1 MLERTG
7 AGRAD
12 VRGFIAVALAIM
24 AVVVAY
30 RGLREHTHTGTA
42 ATVAVLLVA
51 RAVVLGRTFRA
62 VHLAWSV
69 LLLVLAY
76 AAGHIGHGAWS
87 WMALAGAGAVAGLP
101 GRPPPPAGDND
112 RRHVWALVDRTGG
125 DALAPFVLRSDK
137 AYVFSDDRQAA
148 VAYRVMLGT
157 AVASGDPVGDPA
169 SFRSAVDAFV
179 AHAESNGWRVAVL
192 AASERSLRLWRQHGL
207 RGVPIGRDVSVDV
220 AAFDL
225 VGRSYRN
232 LRQAVQRTRNSGVTT
247 EILVERE
254 LTATLRA
261 ELANVM
267 QAAGKGGADR
277 GFAMILDRPLSGVH
291 PGTFIAFARSASGE
305 IVAFQRY
312 ATADGGRELSL
323 DVPWRR
329 PGAPNGVDER
339 LIADV
344 VAWGAGRGARTVS
357 LAFAAFP
364 ELFELQR
371 RNVLQAT
378 AYRAVHLLDRL
389 IKVESLYRFV
399 RKFHALGSRR
409 YVALRPVQ
417 VVVVALAALL
427 LEFGSRRPKS
437 G

>member
-1 MLERTG
+1 V
-7 AGRAD
+7 GRAD
-12 VRGFIAVALAIM
+12 VRGYLAVVLAIV
-24 AVVVAY
+24 ATLVAY

-42 ATVAVLLVA
+42 AAVAILLVA

-62 VHLAWSV
+62 THVGWSA

-76 AAGHIGHGAWS
+76 AAGHVGHATWS
-87 WMALAGAGAVAGLP
+87 WLAIAGAGAVAGLP
-101 GRPPPPAGDND
+101 GRPPPPAGAGD

-137 AYVFSDDRQAA
+137 SYVFSEDRHAA
-148 VAYRVMLGT
+148 VGYRVMLGT

-169 SFRSAVDAFV
+169 SFRSAVDEFV
-179 AHAESNGWRVAVL
+179 SHAESNGWRVAVL
-192 AASERSLRLWRQHGL
+192 AASERSMRLWRRHGL
-207 RGVPIGRDVSVDV
+207 RGVPIGRDVTVDV
-220 AAFDL
+220 TAFDL
-225 VGRSYRN
+225 VGRRYRN
-232 LRQAVQRTRNSGVTT
+232 LRQAVQRTRNAGVTT
-247 EILVERE
+247 EIVVERE
-254 LTATLRA
+254 LTDDLRG
-261 ELANVM
+261 ELADVM
-267 QAAGKGGADR
+267 RAAGKGGGDR

-305 IVAFQRY
+305 VVAFQRY

-364 ELFELQR
+364 ELFELEQR
-371 RNVLQAT
+371 NLLQGT

-399 RKFHALGSRR
+399 RKFHALGGRR

-417 VVVVALAALL
+417 VVLVALAALL
-427 LEFGSRRPKS
+427 LEFGARRSKAS
-437 G
+437 